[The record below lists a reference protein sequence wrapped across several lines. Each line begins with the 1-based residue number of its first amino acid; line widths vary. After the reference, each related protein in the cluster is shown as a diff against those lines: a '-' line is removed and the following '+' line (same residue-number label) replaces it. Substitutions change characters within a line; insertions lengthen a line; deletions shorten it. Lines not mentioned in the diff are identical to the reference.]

1 MAEVGRCAGSET
13 ECLPGEYDIQI
24 NHNVATVIHPPEA
37 VPVAVRQQ
45 LEESENIENS
55 KVTVTWLF

>member
-1 MAEVGRCAGSET
+1 MLGSET

-24 NHNVATVIHPPEA
+24 NHNVATVIHRPEA
-37 VPVAVRQQ
+37 VPVAIQQQ
-45 LEESENIENS
+45 LEELENIENS